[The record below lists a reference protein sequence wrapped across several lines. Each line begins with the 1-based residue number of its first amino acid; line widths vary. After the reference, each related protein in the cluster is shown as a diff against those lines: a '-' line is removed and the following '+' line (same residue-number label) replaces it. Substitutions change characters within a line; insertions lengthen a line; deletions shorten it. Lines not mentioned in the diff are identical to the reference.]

1 MFPGMTDADIGRIP
15 VRSRHQAMDW
25 SLVLAS
31 QSIEVTI
38 DHSEESGE
46 WSLLL
51 AHGELA
57 KALQVLRQYQLENP
71 RRPWQQAIPHS
82 GLVFDW
88 VSLGW
93 VVLVVFF
100 FQLDI
105 ARSLQ
110 PAGLMNSAL
119 VSRGEWWRLF
129 TAMWLHAD
137 IAHLI
142 ANLTIGV
149 ILLGLAMGRY
159 GTGTGLLAACLS
171 GAAGNVF
178 AGGFAALLHSE
189 PHRSLGA
196 SGLVMG
202 CLGLL
207 AVQSFSTSGTPHRGT
222 LKGVLAGI
230 LLFTILGLSPG
241 SDLLAHFGGF
251 IGGLAFGG
259 ILISA
264 PRFAKSAATDRW
276 SAFLVVVL
284 LVLPWWLALRST
296 SAAP

>member
-1 MFPGMTDADIGRIP
+1 MTDADSARIP

-57 KALQVLRQYQLENP
+57 KALQVLRQYQIENP
-71 RRPWQQAIPHS
+71 RRPWQQTIPHS
-82 GLVFDW
+82 GLIFDW
-88 VSLGW
+88 ISLGW

-100 FQLDI
+100 FQLDL

-110 PAGLMNSAL
+110 PAGLMDSAL
-119 VSRGEWWRLF
+119 VSHGEWWRLF
-129 TAMWLHAD
+129 TAMWLHGD
-137 IAHLI
+137 IGHLL

-171 GAAGNVF
+171 GAAGNIF
-178 AGGFAALLHSE
+178 AGGFAALLQGE

-207 AVQSFSTSGTPHRGT
+207 AAQSFSSSGAPHRGR

-230 LLFTILGLSPG
+230 LLFTILGLTPG

-251 IGGLAFGG
+251 IGGLALGG

-264 PRFAKSAATDRW
+264 PRFAKSPTTDGW
-276 SAFLVVVL
+276 SAL
-284 LVLPWWLALRST
+284 LFVALLIVPWWFALRSA
-296 SAAP
+296 SLR